1 MKPVVIQVFGDK
13 TKKLEPEH
21 HRIEFP
27 GGSISVDRTSDG
39 EYWAH
44 IAINR
49 PERSDYLETH
59 IGSKLGQV
67 VDSRID
73 YDHDEYM
80 RRSKNGIIAIP
91 QLENQESIEHIAL
104 RFALTDAK

>member
-1 MKPVVIQVFGDK
+1 MKPVVIRVFGDK

-27 GGSISVDRTSDG
+27 GGSISVDRTTKG

-44 IAINR
+44 IQINR
-49 PERSDYLETH
+49 PGRADYPETH
-59 IGSKLGQV
+59 IGSKIGEV

-73 YDHDEYM
+73 YDYEEYA
-80 RRSKNGIIAIP
+80 RRADAGLPTIP
-91 QLENQESIEHIAL
+91 SIEYDQAIEHIAL
-104 RFALTDAK
+104 RFGLRDPD